1 MGVNGAAAPSGG
13 AQKWMHGMPYASSLN
28 YIYLLP
34 YSKSSDAKTLA
45 KSNFNDCKMVA
56 HKRRSPNYYVYDQS
70 AVKSNGKS
78 YLTPVTRSDLNDYMK
93 TGAYADTVLV
103 LSCPSE
109 YSAVIIFR

>member
-1 MGVNGAAAPSGG
+1 
-13 AQKWMHGMPYASSLN
+13 MPYASSLN

-70 AVKSNGKS
+70 EVKSNGKS

-93 TGAYADTVLV
+93 TGAGADTVLV